1 MSDVDTRSATSAES
15 LKSQNVDSSPPSKK
29 NPRKSKKSKTTSKSI
44 DKNGQIKKNPPRNRK
59 ANPFRSAIWKLIKQE
74 IGNMKVSTKSLEV
87 FTSFVMDTF
96 RRLVGEA
103 SELAK
108 HGKKDTIQQRDVLT
122 ACKLT
127 IGGELGRHAMMET
140 QNALAKFSASGN

>member
-1 MSDVDTRSATSAES
+1 MSDVETRSTTSADS
-15 LKSQNVDSSPPSKK
+15 LKPRNVDYSKK
-29 NPRKSKKSKTTSKSI
+29 NPNKSKKSKKSKSTSKSI
-44 DKNGQIKKNPPRNRK
+44 DKNGQIKKNQPRNRK
-59 ANPFRSAIWKLIKQE
+59 TNPFRSAIWKLIKQE
-74 IGNMKVSTKSLEV
+74 IGSMKVSNKSLEV

-140 QNALAKFSASGN
+140 QNALGKFSAGGN